1 LGGSRHTDFSSPRR
15 RHGGAGKRRPRQ
27 FRRPNQCR
35 PPRRLP
41 LLGNPGAVPGLDGPR
56 HVSQVLLAPALPC
69 EKTRTMIPQ
78 ANETE
83 LEVVFSPLL
92 GVRTGQIPSWKHF
105 LRAQCKRFA
114 RGFGPWKPT
123 DPRHPVSLGARRG
136 FHGAEALGRTKRAK
150 LHCRTKQICAGPKDS
165 IKQTQNRIPKQV
177 VTRRWLR
184 LS

>member
-1 LGGSRHTDFSSPRR
+1 MAVRERGALGSS
-15 RHGGAGKRRPRQ
+15 GGQTNAALRDV
-27 FRRPNQCR
+27 CR
-35 PPRRLP
+35 CLEFPV
-41 LLGNPGAVPGLDGPR
+41 NAGAVPGLDGPR

-136 FHGAEALGRTKRAK
+136 FHGAEALGRT
-150 LHCRTKQICAGPKDS
+150 PKE
-165 IKQTQNRIPKQV
+165 KNYTAERNKFAQAQKTA
-177 VTRRWLR
+177 
-184 LS
+184 